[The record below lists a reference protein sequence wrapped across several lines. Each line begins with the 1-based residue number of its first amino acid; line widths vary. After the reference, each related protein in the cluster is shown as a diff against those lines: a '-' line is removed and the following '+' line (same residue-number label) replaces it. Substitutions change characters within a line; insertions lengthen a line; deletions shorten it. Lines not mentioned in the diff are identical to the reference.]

1 LQGKARSVRT
11 FVNQLL
17 RSAAAL
23 ALAACL
29 CPAQHYTFSTLAA
42 DMDNLN
48 VDCIA
53 QDRAGYLWV
62 GTEAGLYR
70 YDGTRFKKFGAAEG
84 LEGRTIQSV
93 YTGSDGTLLV
103 GTTAGIYFERQDGAF
118 AEIYAPEGANRFS
131 QQLGTV
137 FTADGSGQVIA
148 ADRGGAFLLRH
159 TGPDQWKAEA
169 LRLEEGPIWS
179 VLRTPGGALWYGCD
193 NDLCR
198 LENGKTTHM
207 GAVLHLPEAAWLH
220 LLLAPDGHL
229 WIRGGSHLG
238 EISIAENR
246 YAAHDLPGQS
256 NAEPYDSLV
265 MDTQGRIAASQGP
278 AFALWEKDHWRM
290 VTERNGLTRFDIS
303 ALFADREGSLW
314 IGAVGHGL
322 KRWVGQD
329 RWEALTIAEGLSDDV
344 QWATLRDKRGR
355 LWVGTES
362 GLDWLAPG
370 ANTAVVWK
378 SAGIE
383 TSRGDSLA
391 ESPDGTI
398 WLGTAA
404 GSLVRIDGRTLVGRE
419 WKTPEVYKM
428 LLDGG
433 HRLWLATAGGLYVV
447 DLNAR
452 SLTPQRVEE
461 AGIKHPQGRFRDLS
475 LDPAGRMWAVAD
487 EGLFRLEAE
496 GWQRIDLG
504 QSGVLPEMIATDR
517 QGNLW
522 ASGNFAGVMRMRI
535 AGGRVGE
542 SEHITR
548 PRLLSD
554 QVVSLYVDRRGWL
567 WAGED
572 AGLTVFDGHSWRS
585 FDQDDGLIW
594 NDQDSNGINEDAD
607 GSMWI
612 GTSGG
617 LSHLMKPET
626 GPVIAPQPP
635 AIPQIAFGGTPISD
649 GTSVRWSAS
658 PLSVEMATLEF
669 RDAHHIQIRYR
680 LLGLEQDWV
689 DAAEGNA
696 RYARLDPGNY
706 KFQAEAVD
714 VSSGA
719 ESATKEIDF
728 AITPRWWQSDLLRV
742 ALVLLGCVGIV
753 ALWRWRVHL
762 LIVQKHQL
770 ELAVERRTDDLQ
782 REKAELLRTREQMRH
797 FAEHDDLTG
806 LWNHRIIIE
815 RLRGEVDRSQREGVP
830 ISLILVDLDHFK
842 EVNDTYGHPAGDHA
856 LREIS
861 AVFLRSV
868 RSYDWVG
875 RYGGEEFLL
884 ILPGTNVSSARLRAE
899 HLRVAVQ
906 VTHIQS
912 ADTNIKITASFG
924 VASGFAADHETLLH
938 EADAALYRAKN
949 NGRNCVV
956 ATELKPPPHLA
967 AAWREI
973 Q

>member
-1 LQGKARSVRT
+1 
-11 FVNQLL
+11 
-17 RSAAAL
+17 
-23 ALAACL
+23 
-29 CPAQHYTFSTLAA
+29 
-42 DMDNLN
+42 
-48 VDCIA
+48 
-53 QDRAGYLWV
+53 
-62 GTEAGLYR
+62 
-70 YDGTRFKKFGAAEG
+70 
-84 LEGRTIQSV
+84 
-93 YTGSDGTLLV
+93 
-103 GTTAGIYFERQDGAF
+103 
-118 AEIYAPEGANRFS
+118 
-131 QQLGTV
+131 
-137 FTADGSGQVIA
+137 
-148 ADRGGAFLLRH
+148 
-159 TGPDQWKAEA
+159 
-169 LRLEEGPIWS
+169 
-179 VLRTPGGALWYGCD
+179 
-193 NDLCR
+193 
-198 LENGKTTHM
+198 
-207 GAVLHLPEAAWLH
+207 
-220 LLLAPDGHL
+220 
-229 WIRGGSHLG
+229 
-238 EISIAENR
+238 
-246 YAAHDLPGQS
+246 
-256 NAEPYDSLV
+256 
-265 MDTQGRIAASQGP
+265 
-278 AFALWEKDHWRM
+278 
-290 VTERNGLTRFDIS
+290 
-303 ALFADREGSLW
+303 
-314 IGAVGHGL
+314 
-322 KRWVGQD
+322 
-329 RWEALTIAEGLSDDV
+329 
-344 QWATLRDKRGR
+344 
-355 LWVGTES
+355 
-362 GLDWLAPG
+362 
-370 ANTAVVWK
+370 
-378 SAGIE
+378 
-383 TSRGDSLA
+383 
-391 ESPDGTI
+391 
-398 WLGTAA
+398 
-404 GSLVRIDGRTLVGRE
+404 
-419 WKTPEVYKM
+419 
-428 LLDGG
+428 
-433 HRLWLATAGGLYVV
+433 
-447 DLNAR
+447 
-452 SLTPQRVEE
+452 
-461 AGIKHPQGRFRDLS
+461 
-475 LDPAGRMWAVAD
+475 
-487 EGLFRLEAE
+487 
-496 GWQRIDLG
+496 
-504 QSGVLPEMIATDR
+504 
-517 QGNLW
+517 
-522 ASGNFAGVMRMRI
+522 
-535 AGGRVGE
+535 
-542 SEHITR
+542 
-548 PRLLSD
+548 
-554 QVVSLYVDRRGWL
+554 LYVDRRGWL

-782 REKAELLRTREQMRH
+782 SEKAELLRTREQMRH

-973 Q
+973 

>member
-1 LQGKARSVRT
+1 
-11 FVNQLL
+11 
-17 RSAAAL
+17 
-23 ALAACL
+23 
-29 CPAQHYTFSTLAA
+29 
-42 DMDNLN
+42 MDNLN

-53 QDRAGYLWV
+53 QDRGGYLWV
-62 GTEAGLYR
+62 GTESGLYR
-70 YDGTRFKKFGAAEG
+70 YDGNRFKKYSAAEG
-84 LEGRTIQSV
+84 LDGRTIQSL

-103 GTTAGIYFERQDGAF
+103 GTTAGIYFERQDGEF
-118 AEIYAPEGANRFS
+118 AEIQAPVGANRFS

-137 FTADGSGQVIA
+137 FTADGPEQVIA

-159 TGPDQWKAEA
+159 TGADQWTAEA
-169 LRLEEGPIWS
+169 LTLEPGPIWS
-179 VLRTPGGALWYGCD
+179 VLRTPDGTLWYGCG

-198 LENGKTTHM
+198 LENGTTTHM
-207 GAVLHLPEAAWLH
+207 GAVLHLPEAPWLH
-220 LLLAPDGHL
+220 LLLATDGHL

-238 EISIAENR
+238 EISIGENQ
-246 YAAHDLPGQS
+246 YVAHDLPGQS
-256 NAEPYDSLV
+256 NAEPYDALV
-265 MDTQGRIAASQGP
+265 MDTQGRIAASQGS

-290 VTERNGLTRFDIS
+290 VTEHNGLTRFDIS
-303 ALFADREGSLW
+303 ALFTDREGSLW

-322 KRWVGQD
+322 TRWVGQD
-329 RWEALTIAEGLSDDV
+329 RWEALTVAEGLSDDV
-344 QWATLRDKRGR
+344 QWMTLRDKQGR
-355 LWVGTES
+355 LWVATES
-362 GLDWLAPG
+362 GLDWVAPG
-370 ANTAVVWK
+370 ANTAVAWK
-378 SAGIE
+378 SGGIE

-404 GSLVRIDGRTLVGRE
+404 GSLVRIDGKMLAGRE
-419 WKTPEVYKM
+419 WKTPEVFKI
-428 LLDGG
+428 LFDGG
-433 HRLWLATAGGLYVV
+433 HRLWLATIDGLYVV
-447 DLNAR
+447 DVDGKDQ
-452 SLTPQRVEE
+452 TPQLVED
-461 AGIKHPQGRFRDLS
+461 AGIKFPRGRFRDLN
-475 LDPAGRMWAVAD
+475 LDPEGRMWAVANQ
-487 EGLFRLEAE
+487 GLFRLDTG
-496 GWQRIDLG
+496 GWVRIDPG
-504 QSGVLPEMIATDR
+504 QSGVHPELIATDR
-517 QGNLW
+517 QGNVW
-522 ASGNFAGVMRMRI
+522 ASGDFPGIVRMRI
-535 AGGRVGE
+535 AGGRVVE

-548 PRLLSD
+548 PKLISN

-572 AGLTVFDGHSWRS
+572 AGLSVFDGHSWRN

-594 NDQDSNGINEDAD
+594 NDLDSNSINEDAD

-626 GPVIAPQPP
+626 VPAITPPPP
-635 AIPQIAFGGTPISD
+635 AIPQIAFGGTPITD
-649 GTSVRWSAS
+649 GMSVGWSAN
-658 PLSVEMATLEF
+658 PLAVEMATLEF
-669 RDAHHIQIRYR
+669 RDAHHIEIRYR

-689 DAAEGNA
+689 TAADGDA
-696 RYARLDPGNY
+696 RYARLDPGSY

-719 ESATKEIDF
+719 ASATKEIDF
-728 AITPRWWQSDLLRV
+728 TIRPRWWQSNLLRA
-742 ALVLLGCVGIV
+742 ALVLLCCVGIV

-762 LIVQKHQL
+762 LIAQKRQL
-770 ELAVERRTDDLQ
+770 EFAVERRTDDLQ

-815 RLRGEVDRSQREGVP
+815 RLRGEVERSRREGVP

-842 EVNDTYGHPAGDHA
+842 EVNDTHGHPAGDHA

-884 ILPGTNVSSARLRAE
+884 ILPSTNVASARLRAE
-899 HLRVAVQ
+899 HLRIAVQ
-906 VTHIQS
+906 VTAIRS
-912 ADTNIKITASFG
+912 GDVNIKITASFG
-924 VASGFAADHETLLH
+924 VASGFAADYESLLH

-956 ATELKPPPHLA
+956 ATDLKPPPHLA
-967 AAWREI
+967 AAWREM
-973 Q
+973 